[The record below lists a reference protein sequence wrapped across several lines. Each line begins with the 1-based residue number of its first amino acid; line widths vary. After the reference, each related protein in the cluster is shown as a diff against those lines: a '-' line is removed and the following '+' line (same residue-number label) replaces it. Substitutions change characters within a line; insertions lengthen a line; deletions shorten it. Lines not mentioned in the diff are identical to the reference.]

1 MTTDRLEGPQNNV
14 AVSILIVDDN
24 AATCLTLKKLLS
36 DPGYQLIFAQDG
48 LTAIGKAQKLKPDL
62 VLLDALMPGMDGLQ
76 VCRELRKDPDLSDV
90 PIIMMTPPNDRRLRL
105 ACIEAGADEFV
116 TKPFDLSEL
125 QARVRMAARMN
136 RYRRLLAE
144 RAKFERLIEL
154 SPDGILIVD
163 VEGVIRMANLTFA
176 RMVQANS
183 VADVTG
189 EKLLSYVYLPHV
201 EQLATAFVNLLSNS
215 SPEVR
220 LEVDLIRRDET
231 LLPVEINAGYF
242 VWNGYPTVQVI
253 LRDITERRRAA
264 EQLRRAHVELRMAYD
279 ATIEG
284 WSRALELRDQET
296 QGHTLRVTELT
307 VRLAREMGIED
318 KEALAHIRRGAL
330 LHDIGK
336 MGIPD
341 SILLKPGPL
350 TEEEQE
356 IMKKHPVYAYEM
368 LSPIEYL
375 RPALD
380 IPYCHHE
387 RWDGSGYPRGLKGEE
402 IPLAARIFAVVDVWD
417 ALCSDRPYRNGL
429 SREEALNYIRAQAGR
444 LFDPRV
450 VEAFVR
456 LMEQEDPLLQ
466 TSEELT

>member
-1 MTTDRLEGPQNNV
+1 MTTNRSGASQNSV
-14 AVSILIVDDN
+14 TVSILIVDDN
-24 AATCLTLKKLLS
+24 SATCLTLKKLLS
-36 DPGYQLIFAQDG
+36 EPGYQLIFAQDG
-48 LTAIGKAQKLKPDL
+48 LTALGKAQKLKPDL
-62 VLLDALMPGMDGLQ
+62 VLLDAIMPGMDGLQ
-76 VCRELRKDPDLSDV
+76 VCRELRRDPDLSDV

-116 TKPFDLSEL
+116 AKPFDLSEL
-125 QARVRMAARMN
+125 RTRVRMAVRLN

-163 VEGVIRMANLTFA
+163 AEGVIRMANPAFA
-176 RMVQANS
+176 RMVQVS
-183 VADVTG
+183 SIADIV
-189 EKLLSYVYLPHV
+189 EKRLLTFVHSSHL
-201 EQLATAFVNLLSNS
+201 EQLAVTFVNLLSDS
-215 SPEVR
+215 SAVAR
-220 LEVDLIRRDET
+220 LEVDLIRRDQT
-231 LLPVEINAGYF
+231 LLPVEMNAGHF
-242 VWNGYPTVQVI
+242 AWNGHPTAQI
-253 LRDITERRRAA
+253 IIRDITERRQAA
-264 EQLRRAHVELRMAYD
+264 EQLRRANVELRLAYD

-284 WSRALELRDQET
+284 WARALELRDQET
-296 QGHTLRVTELT
+296 EGHTRRVTEWT
-307 VRLAREMGIED
+307 VRLARAMGIEG
-318 KEALAHIRRGAL
+318 EALTHIRRGAM

-356 IMKKHPVYAYEM
+356 IMKKHPIYAYEM

-387 RWDGSGYPRGLKGEE
+387 RWDGSGYPRGLKGQE

-417 ALCSDRPYRNGL
+417 ALRSDRPYRSGL
-429 SREEALNYIRAQAGR
+429 PREEALNYIRAQSGR

-450 VEAFVR
+450 VEAFVK
-456 LMEQEDPLLQ
+456 LIEQEEPLLQ
-466 TSEELT
+466 APEELT